1 MTIQSIM
8 RPIVLTTVEVSTVFA
23 VSYAINKVVT
33 KVKPELGLWN
43 AEWTRREKAI
53 QAAKLI
59 GLAVTTALVAEVAA
73 TAVRSTTERIL
84 TWNDNDPEYIPIDP
98 EN

>member
-23 VSYAINKVVT
+23 VSYAVNRIVT
-33 KVKPELGLWN
+33 KVKPELGLWDG
-43 AEWTRREKAI
+43 EWTRKEKTL

-59 GLAVTTALVAEVAA
+59 GLAVATALVAEAAA
-73 TAVRSTTERIL
+73 TTVRSATERL
-84 TWNDNDPEYIPIDP
+84 LSYNDAEDIDIQPE